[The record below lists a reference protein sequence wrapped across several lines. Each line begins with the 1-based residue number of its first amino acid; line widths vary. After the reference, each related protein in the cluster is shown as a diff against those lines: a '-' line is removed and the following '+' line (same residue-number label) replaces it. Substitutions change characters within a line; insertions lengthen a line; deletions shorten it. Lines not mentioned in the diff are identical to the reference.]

1 MPLGGNRAR
10 QRRNGEPLRPAR
22 RRHGQNGAALLSGD
36 NVVTR
41 NETEHGHGAAA
52 SLPPFPSS
60 SSPLPPQLT
69 DDGQEMTSETC
80 LLDRRSR
87 PLRDA
92 NERAAL
98 WRERVVHTTIS

>member
-1 MPLGGNRAR
+1 MDIEHG
-10 QRRNGEPLRPAR
+10 NGEIESRCDRRGGGMEKMEQHYFQETMLSLVMRPST
-22 RRHGQNGAALLSGD
+22 G
-36 NVVTR
+36 T
-41 NETEHGHGAAA
+41 AA
-52 SLPPFPSS
+52 SLPPYPSS

-98 WRERVVHTTIS
+98 WRERVVDTTIS